1 MSSRSDVD
9 VLPVLLDTYL
19 FELVS
24 PASLEALVP
33 RAAARRYEREE
44 HVFTIGEPA
53 THLHIVAEGRL
64 KLSMPTPDGDEIVF
78 EVVQAGA
85 IVGEPGVFAREANR
99 IANLVALEPS
109 AVVNVPKEALTEFLL
124 RHPPAML
131 RMLEGLAE
139 QVRSVAEDLGALAFR
154 DIRVRLVL
162 KLLELAEIY
171 GESTDEGTRID
182 MKLSQSTLASMIGA
196 TRENVN
202 RSLKSLSKSDH
213 VIVRGTAIV
222 LPDSDA
228 LRGLV
233 RGGHLAPY
241 RRNTRRSM

>member
-1 MSSRSDVD
+1 MSSRSDLD

-24 PASLEALVP
+24 PASLEALLP
-33 RAAARRYEREE
+33 QAAADRYEREE
-44 HVFTIGEPA
+44 RVFTIGEPA
-53 THLHIVAEGRL
+53 THLHVVAEGRL

-99 IANLVALEPS
+99 IADLIALEPS
-109 AVVNVPKEALTEFLL
+109 VVVNVQKEALTEFLL

-162 KLLELAEIY
+162 KLLELAAIY

-202 RSLKSLSKSDH
+202 RSLKSLSTSDH
-213 VIVRGTAIV
+213 VIVRGTTIV

-228 LRGLV
+228 LRALV
-233 RGGHLAPY
+233 GGGHLAPY

>member
-1 MSSRSDVD
+1 MSSRSDLD

-24 PASLEALVP
+24 PASLEALLP
-33 RAAARRYEREE
+33 QTAADRYEREE

-53 THLHIVAEGRL
+53 THLHVVAEGRL

-99 IANLVALEPS
+99 IADLIALEPS
-109 AVVNVPKEALTEFLL
+109 VVVNVQKEALTEFLL

-162 KLLELAEIY
+162 KLLELAAIY

-202 RSLKSLSKSDH
+202 RSLKSLSTSDH
-213 VIVRGTAIV
+213 VIVRGTTIV

-228 LRGLV
+228 LRALV
-233 RGGHLAPY
+233 GGGHLAPY